1 MKKGRKYIIPE
12 DFGFK
17 PDSYLLSL
25 KLTDLCNK
33 GKFETNA
40 ERLEKVIGPQYGKKF
55 LTIAVMQKHIK
66 TLLKNPL
73 NFTSLPTQDVP
84 KEGYYFEELSDLF
97 YVSKKG
103 GKNYR
108 EALKT
113 IKKDQ
118 KIDIETE

>member
-1 MKKGRKYIIPE
+1 M
-12 DFGFK
+12 
-17 PDSYLLSL
+17 
-25 KLTDLCNK
+25 CNK

-40 ERLEKVIGPQYGKKF
+40 ERLEKVIGPQYKK
-55 LTIAVMQKHIK
+55 LYLNIGIIQKHIK

-73 NFTSLPTQDVP
+73 KFPSLPTQMVP

-118 KIDIETE
+118 KMTSKLKKAGSTVLMLK